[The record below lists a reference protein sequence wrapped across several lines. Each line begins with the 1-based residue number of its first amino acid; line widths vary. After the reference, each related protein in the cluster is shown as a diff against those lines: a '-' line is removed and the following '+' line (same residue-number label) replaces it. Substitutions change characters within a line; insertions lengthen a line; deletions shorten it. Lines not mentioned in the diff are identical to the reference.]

1 MIIELA
7 PMEGLTGYINRNALA
22 HNFGGIDIF
31 YTPFIPAAKKM
42 SKKIK
47 ADLDPENNK
56 GIKLIPQ
63 IMSNRVDEVLYLGE
77 QLKEYGYNTLNVNL
91 GCPSGTVT
99 SKKRGSGFL
108 TVPDELDR
116 FLDELYCKADI
127 TITLKTRIGFETDDE
142 WPRLLEIYSKYPIPK
157 LIIHPRVRK
166 DFYKNSPRL
175 EAFQMALDK
184 IDTRVTNLSYNGDIV
199 DLDSFHQV
207 QESFPDLDTFMIGRG
222 LFAFPGLAAAIKAD
236 TAMPFDKEDYRRRI
250 MSFHDEI
257 FEQYKEIM
265 SGDRDVLFR
274 MKEIWT
280 YLRNNFEDSD
290 KLWKKI
296 KKAQNLAE
304 YKLAISS
311 LR

>member
-47 ADLDPENNK
+47 VDLDPENNK

-127 TITLKTRIGFETDDE
+127 TITLKNLFIKVFF
-142 WPRLLEIYSKYPIPK
+142 LLLLSFIKSCFNCSCFSKYFIYSLML
-157 LIIHPRVRK
+157 LII
-166 DFYKNSPRL
+166 L
-175 EAFQMALDK
+175 L
-184 IDTRVTNLSYNGDIV
+184 
-199 DLDSFHQV
+199 
-207 QESFPDLDTFMIGRG
+207 
-222 LFAFPGLAAAIKAD
+222 
-236 TAMPFDKEDYRRRI
+236 
-250 MSFHDEI
+250 
-257 FEQYKEIM
+257 
-265 SGDRDVLFR
+265 
-274 MKEIWT
+274 
-280 YLRNNFEDSD
+280 YLC
-290 KLWKKI
+290 L
-296 KKAQNLAE
+296 
-304 YKLAISS
+304 
-311 LR
+311 